1 MWNIIL
7 DFDGRFWCT
16 DNRFCNSRFSISQL
30 ALKAGSSVAGAV
42 EGSDNKDLE
51 VLRQI
56 LRQIYSEAG
65 LVEY

>member
-1 MWNIIL
+1 LTISIL
-7 DFDGRFWCT
+7 DRLEIPSCYLQ
-16 DNRFCNSRFSISQL
+16 FSISQL